1 MSASSAELHARSAM
15 SSNIDADEKLKRIAQ
30 SLVELAR
37 AVAEIQ
43 LELTR
48 LKGR

>member
-1 MSASSAELHARSAM
+1 MSASSAESHARSAM
-15 SSNIDADEKLKRIAQ
+15 SSNVDTDERVKRIAH

-43 LELTR
+43 RDLQY
-48 LKGR
+48 LKSR